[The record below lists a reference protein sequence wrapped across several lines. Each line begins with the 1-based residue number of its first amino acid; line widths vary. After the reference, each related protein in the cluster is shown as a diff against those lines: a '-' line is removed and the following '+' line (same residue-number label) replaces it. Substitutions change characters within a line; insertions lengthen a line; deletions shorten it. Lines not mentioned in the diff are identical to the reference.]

1 MSAAFVGLL
10 ESWAA
15 ALSALAAT
23 FGVVYLL
30 VATLLLFLFPKR
42 RPEAEPRRPQPVT
55 ILVPLC
61 GEDEQLH
68 ARLSAFCAQHYA
80 APTQLVCGVR
90 EASDPAIDIVRR
102 IAADF
107 PGVSVDLQVDPNLY
121 GCNRKISNLVNMAR
135 LARHDLYV
143 IVDSDIVVGPNYLSD
158 IVAELQKPDVGAVS
172 CVYHGTSGRG
182 LWARLS
188 ALGINTHFLPGVLIA
203 LGFGMGRPCFGATIA
218 LSRSMLERIGGF
230 RAFADWLHD
239 DYAIGAAVRAA
250 GYEVT
255 IPRFSIEHVCRE
267 RTARELILN
276 QIRSA
281 RTIKMI
287 DPVGYAGSVVTH
299 PAPLALIAILCGSDY
314 GLPLFLLALGA
325 RLLFCVSVERVL
337 SAPRQAYW
345 LVPFRDFLSFAIF
358 VISFFG
364 ASVSWRGERY
374 RLTSDGRLVHEIK

>member
-1 MSAAFVGLL
+1 MRDCP
-10 ESWAA
+10 
-15 ALSALAAT
+15 LSAPSIMRRRRNWFAACARPRTRRSTLFGGSRPTFPASASIFRSIRTYTAAT
-23 FGVVYLL
+23 ARSPISSTWRGW
-30 VATLLLFLFPKR
+30 R
-42 RPEAEPRRPQPVT
+42 GT
-55 ILVPLC
+55 I
-61 GEDEQLH
+61 
-68 ARLSAFCAQHYA
+68 S
-80 APTQLVCGVR
+80 
-90 EASDPAIDIVRR
+90 
-102 IAADF
+102 
-107 PGVSVDLQVDPNLY
+107 
-121 GCNRKISNLVNMAR
+121 M
-135 LARHDLYV
+135 
-143 IVDSDIVVGPNYLSD
+143 SD